1 MDQSAKAPRVAIYV
15 RVSTGNQTVDNQ
27 LHQLRDVGARLG
39 WNIVQ
44 VFCDSGISGARG
56 REQRP
61 GFDALLKAITRREVD
76 LVAAWDA
83 SRLSRSMRDLVGFLD
98 ELKHR
103 KVGLYLHQ
111 SGIDTTTPSGQALLQ
126 MLGIFSELER
136 SLTIERINAGLAR
149 ARREGKQLGRP
160 RLPKSKAAEIRR
172 LLHDGTGIHR
182 TAQMVGCGVSVVQRI
197 RAELTAAA

>member
-1 MDQSAKAPRVAIYV
+1 MAPRVAIYV
-15 RVSTGNQTVDNQ
+15 RVSTGNQTVVNQ
-27 LHQLRDVGARLG
+27 LHELHQVGERLG
-39 WNIVQ
+39 WQ
-44 VFCDSGISGARG
+44 VTAVFSDEGISGARG
-56 REQRP
+56 RQQRP
-61 GFDALLKAITRREVD
+61 GFDNLLKAITRREVD

-83 SRLSRSMRDLVGFLD
+83 SRLSRSMKDLVGFLD

-136 SLTIERINAGLAR
+136 SLTIERIKAGLDR
-149 ARREGKQLGRP
+149 ARREGKRLGRP
-160 RLPKSKAAEIRR
+160 RLPKTKLAEVRR

-182 TAQMVGCGVSVVQRI
+182 TARLVGCGVSVVQRI
-197 RAELTAAA
+197 RAELTTAA